1 MPASEKR
8 PRRKLPPENETFVLM
23 KSARRCALCFQLD
36 GDVREQVG
44 QIAHLDGN
52 RSNGAID
59 NLAWLCLRHHSE
71 YDSTTSQHKNYT
83 IPELKTSRNRLY
95 RIIASGKHLK
105 GRTPSLW
112 PNSGYKG
119 LQKAMADIGVRL
131 NERFAMSASK
141 GEAPTLR
148 EVLDQGRRLVDGAL
162 ERLLPPPTHF
172 PRSIHKAMRYSVF
185 GGGKRIRPILCIE
198 SARMVA
204 GQLPEGVIDLA
215 AALEMLHT
223 YSLVHDD
230 LPGLDNDDLRRGRLS
245 CHKQFG
251 EAIGIL
257 AGNALQTYAF
267 EVLSGLR
274 CSDRAKV
281 RIVNEIGRAIGTIDG
296 MIGGQVADLEAEG
309 MDVDADTLMYIHNS
323 KTGALIAASLSTGAI
338 YADANHEQLAL
349 VRQFGRMTG
358 LAFQITDDILDVQEM
373 TAQQVKTEAPHKATY
388 PEVFGLRRSQ
398 ELATA
403 LLDDA
408 CAQLLSFGP
417 RREVLTTLARLMVDR
432 AA

>member
-1 MPASEKR
+1 M
-8 PRRKLPPENETFVLM
+8 
-23 KSARRCALCFQLD
+23 
-36 GDVREQVG
+36 
-44 QIAHLDGN
+44 
-52 RSNGAID
+52 
-59 NLAWLCLRHHSE
+59 RHHSE

-83 IPELKTSRNRLY
+83 ISELKLSRNRLY
-95 RIIASGKHLK
+95 GIIASGKHLK

-112 PNSGYKG
+112 PDSGYEG
-119 LQKAMADIGVRL
+119 FQKVMADIEARL
-131 NERFAMSASK
+131 NERFAKSGSK

-148 EVLDQGRRLVDGAL
+148 EVLDQGRRLVDAAL

-172 PRSIHKAMRYSVF
+172 PRSIHQAMRYSVF

-230 LPGLDNDDLRRGRLS
+230 LPGLDNDDLRRGRLT
-245 CHKQFG
+245 CHRKFG

-257 AGNALQTYAF
+257 AGDALQTCAF
-267 EVLSGLR
+267 EVLTGLR
-274 CSDRAKV
+274 CSDQAKV
-281 RIVNEIGRAIGTIDG
+281 RIINEIGRAIGTIDG
-296 MIGGQVADLEAEG
+296 LIGGQVADLEAEG
-309 MDVDADTLMYIHNS
+309 RGVDAETLLYIHHS
-323 KTGALIAASLSTGAI
+323 KTGALIAASISTGAI
-338 YADANHEQLAL
+338 YADASHEQLAL

-373 TAQQVKTEAPHKATY
+373 IAQQGKTEALHKATY
-388 PEVFGLRRSQ
+388 PEVFGLQRSQ

-403 LLDDA
+403 ALDDA

-417 RREVLTTLARLMVDR
+417 RGEVLTTLARLMVKG